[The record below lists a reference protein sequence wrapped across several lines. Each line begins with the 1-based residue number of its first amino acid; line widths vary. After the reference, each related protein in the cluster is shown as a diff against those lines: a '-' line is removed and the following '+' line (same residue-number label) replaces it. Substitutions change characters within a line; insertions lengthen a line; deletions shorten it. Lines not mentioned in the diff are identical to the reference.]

1 MPKIFSQIP
10 IYKVFAMM
18 LLGGSAAAAQQM
30 PASVPPAPVPP
41 QILAAKKVF
50 ISNVPGTLY
59 YSPRNAEDDP
69 YRPYNQFYDSM
80 KAWGNY
86 ELVAAPSE
94 ADLILEVSLADRL
107 TMSNATVQGSVR
119 AAYFIVVMRDP
130 KTQTVL
136 WWLSER
142 LQGANRISTG
152 EKNYNQAMMNLI
164 NDMKKLVEASPTT
177 GSSQK

>member
-18 LLGGSAAAAQQM
+18 LLGGSVAAAQQM
-30 PASVPPAPVPP
+30 PASVPPAPVP
-41 QILAAKKVF
+41 
-50 ISNVPGTLY
+50 NVPGTLY